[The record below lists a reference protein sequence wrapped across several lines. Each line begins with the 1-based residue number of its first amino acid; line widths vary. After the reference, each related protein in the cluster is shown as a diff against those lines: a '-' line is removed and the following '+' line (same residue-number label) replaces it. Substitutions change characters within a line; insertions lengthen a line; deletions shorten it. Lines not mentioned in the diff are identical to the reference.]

1 SSCLTTTEEFI
12 RKSQHLLENDKENF
26 WKYYKF
32 AVKTWTSAVK
42 GRGGT
47 EQEILQN
54 MFNRSQSINF
64 SQAFGDLAAEID
76 LQASL

>member
-1 SSCLTTTEEFI
+1 M
-12 RKSQHLLENDKENF
+12 
-26 WKYYKF
+26 
-32 AVKTWTSAVK
+32 K